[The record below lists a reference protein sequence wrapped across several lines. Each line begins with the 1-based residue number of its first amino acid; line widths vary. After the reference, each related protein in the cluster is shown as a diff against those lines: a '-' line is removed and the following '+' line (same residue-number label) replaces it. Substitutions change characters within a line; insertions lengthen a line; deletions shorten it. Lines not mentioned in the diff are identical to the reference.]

1 MESKAYCLG
10 FVGFFFFFFLQIRRV
25 RPTLFPLAMTP
36 WHLKNNMTPTT
47 KCCCWLA
54 PSKAVREVREVTP
67 PKAGVEV
74 SQRVGP
80 RHRRASSL
88 RDLYKLGRGK
98 RDGDE
103 CPFHPASL
111 KTSRGLPL
119 TAGGGGGG
127 QLCRYFHAT
136 FQLGR
141 SHLCGFRTKKGSFF
155 GRASV
160 SIFNHNHHT
169 NSSSQRM
176 RKLSHRLYLTSFGG
190 LQETKKNFLNQQ
202 SSRFQ

>member
-10 FVGFFFFFFLQIRRV
+10 FVGFFSFSFCRFGESDPHCSRSRWHPGIWRTTWHPPQNAAVGWRR
-25 RPTLFPLAMTP
+25 
-36 WHLKNNMTPTT
+36 LKR
-47 KCCCWLA
+47 WG
-54 PSKAVREVREVTP
+54 SVREVTP

-80 RHRRASSL
+80 RHRRDSSL

-119 TAGGGGGG
+119 TAGGGR
-127 QLCRYFHAT
+127 LCRYFHTT

>member
-1 MESKAYCLG
+1 M
-10 FVGFFFFFFLQIRRV
+10 
-25 RPTLFPLAMTP
+25 
-36 WHLKNNMTPTT
+36 
-47 KCCCWLA
+47 
-54 PSKAVREVREVTP
+54 REVTP
-67 PKAGVEV
+67 PKAGEWRCHSEWDPATGVTRVYGTCTNWGEV
-74 SQRVGP
+74 NVM
-80 RHRRASSL
+80 
-88 RDLYKLGRGK
+88 
-98 RDGDE
+98 GDE

-111 KTSRGLPL
+111 KNQPWVTSNGW
-119 TAGGGGGG
+119 GGR
-127 QLCRYFHAT
+127 LCHYFHAT

-141 SHLCGFRTKKGSFF
+141 SHLRGFRTKKGSFF

-190 LQETKKNFLNQQ
+190 LQETKKNFLNRQ